1 MLTTHFITLCRKL
14 KNDKNIDN
22 VNMKTEMN
30 NNKPIYFYKMQNG
43 ISEIKGA
50 ITVLKDLG
58 YPEKLIN
65 ETKQIID
72 NL

>member
-1 MLTTHFITLCRKL
+1 MLTTHFITLCK
-14 KNDKNIDN
+14 KIKTDKNIEN
-22 VNMKTEMN
+22 VNMKTIMM
-30 NNKPIYFYKMQNG
+30 NNKPKYFYKLQKG

-58 YPEKLIN
+58 YPESLIN
-65 ETKQIID
+65 ETTNIIN